1 MTAEIETNEALAERA
16 VALGREGMMRDEIG
30 LNLGLTEREL
40 KALEAADEGFK
51 QAMQDAETASAA
63 WLCRR
68 VREELMARW
77 DFSLWLAFMQWQ
89 WPEHYGPAAKAPA
102 PEKRPNWRRWRPGIG
117 FY

>member
-1 MTAEIETNEALAERA
+1 MTAEAETNETLGKRA
-16 VALGREGMMRDEIG
+16 VALGDEGMTRDEICVG
-30 LNLGLTEREL
+30 LGLLESEL
-40 KALEAADEGFK
+40 TALEAADEGFK
-51 QAMQDAETASAA
+51 QAMQDAETAAAA

-68 VREELMARW
+68 VREQLTARW

-117 FY
+117 FC